1 MQKVIA
7 LKRIEVVDA
16 NTSIDWAEKQ
26 EWRDWGP
33 PLDLVRGESYR
44 QKALQ
49 QLAGKPRVNG
59 YLGPVLD
66 VDRKILAQYE
76 VSWPPY
82 EGEGV
87 QDNPSTKIYTNLDF
101 PPRKVPEPPGYYL
114 GKYYTKYVDTVK
126 ELKRTREYEKA
137 EQLLLALVDAV
148 EAESK
153 AKNWVVA
160 PWYYEQL
167 AIIYRKQKQ
176 LDKEIA
182 ILQRYAAQQ
191 LDTSSIN
198 ANPLLIRLQ
207 NLQANSQ

>member
-1 MQKVIA
+1 M
-7 LKRIEVVDA
+7 
-16 NTSIDWAEKQ
+16 
-26 EWRDWGP
+26 
-33 PLDLVRGESYR
+33 
-44 QKALQ
+44 
-49 QLAGKPRVNG
+49 
-59 YLGPVLD
+59 
-66 VDRKILAQYE
+66 
-76 VSWPPY
+76 
-82 EGEGV
+82 
-87 QDNPSTKIYTNLDF
+87 
-101 PPRKVPEPPGYYL
+101 